1 MKAILF
7 PGQGSQQ
14 VGMGK
19 ELYETSDLAK
29 KIFNISNEVLG
40 YDITDV
46 MFNGTIEELKKTD
59 ITQPAIFIHSYVL
72 FKINKTRDFDA
83 LAGHSL
89 GEFSAITCAE
99 SLLFEEGLE
108 LVLVRARAMQKAC
121 KLIDTT
127 MAAILGLEDEIV
139 HNICSGMID
148 VVPANYNCPG
158 QIVISGSVDSINEAC
173 SIFKE
178 NGAKA
183 IPLSVGGAFHSH
195 FMDSAKIELEDA
207 VMKANFKPPIRP
219 IYQNFDASKH
229 LDIEVIKSNVVNQ
242 LTSPVLWTL
251 TINNMINDNINSYIE
266 CGPGRVLQGLVKKIN
281 RNMNVSSNKICL

>member
-1 MKAILF
+1 MKAIIF

-19 ELYETSDLAK
+19 ELYESSSVAK
-29 KIFNISNEVLG
+29 KIFNFSNDILG

-46 MFNGTIEELKKTD
+46 MFNGSIDELKKTD

-72 FKINKTRDFDA
+72 FKINKIRDFDA
-83 LAGHSL
+83 LSGHSL

-99 SLLFEEGLE
+99 SLSFEEGLE

-121 KLIDTT
+121 EMNKTT
-127 MAAILGLEDEIV
+127 MAAILGLEDRVID
-139 HNICSGMID
+139 NICSEIIN
-148 VVPANYNCPG
+148 VIPANYNCPG
-158 QIVISGSVDSINEAC
+158 QVVISGSVNSIKKAC
-173 SIFKE
+173 VIFKE

-195 FMDSAKIELEDA
+195 FMNSAKIELEDA
-207 VMKANFKPPIRP
+207 VMKANFKSPTKP

-229 LDIEVIKSNVVNQ
+229 TDIDAIKNNVINQ
-242 LTSPVLWTL
+242 LTSPVLWTQ
-251 TINNMINDNINSYIE
+251 TVNNMINDNINSYIE
-266 CGPGRVLQGLVKKIN
+266 CGPGRVLQSLVKKIN
-281 RNMNVSSNKICL
+281 RNMNVSSI

>member
-19 ELYETSDLAK
+19 DLYESSSLAK
-29 KIFNISNEVLG
+29 NIFNLSNNVLG
-40 YDITDV
+40 YDITDI
-46 MFNGTIEELKKTD
+46 MFNGTVDELKKTD

-72 FKINKTRDFDA
+72 FKINKIKDFDA

-99 SLLFEEGLE
+99 SLSFEEGLE

-121 KLIDTT
+121 KVNDTT
-127 MAAILGLEDEIV
+127 MAAILGLDDRAV
-139 HNICSGMID
+139 DNICSEITD

-158 QIVISGSVDSINEAC
+158 QIVISGSVNSINKAC
-173 SIFKE
+173 EIFKE

-183 IPLSVGGAFHSH
+183 IPLSVGGAFHSK
-195 FMDSAKIELEDA
+195 FMNSAKMELEDA
-207 VMKANFKPPIRP
+207 VMNANFKSPTKP

-229 LDIEVIKSNVVNQ
+229 IDIDKIKNNLINQ
-242 LTSPVLWTL
+242 LSSPVLWTQ
-251 TINNMINDNINSYIE
+251 TVNNMINDNINSYIE
-266 CGPGRVLQGLVKKIN
+266 CGPGRVLQGLVKKNN
-281 RNMNVSSNKICL
+281 RNMNVSSI

>member
-29 KIFNISNEVLG
+29 KIFNMSNEVLG

-139 HNICSGMID
+139 DNICSGMID

-158 QIVISGSVDSINEAC
+158 QIVISGSVDSINEVKGC
-173 SIFKE
+173 
-178 NGAKA
+178 
-183 IPLSVGGAFHSH
+183 
-195 FMDSAKIELEDA
+195 
-207 VMKANFKPPIRP
+207 VM
-219 IYQNFDASKH
+219 
-229 LDIEVIKSNVVNQ
+229 E
-242 LTSPVLWTL
+242 
-251 TINNMINDNINSYIE
+251 
-266 CGPGRVLQGLVKKIN
+266 
-281 RNMNVSSNKICL
+281 

>member
-29 KIFNISNEVLG
+29 KIFNMSNEVLG

-139 HNICSGMID
+139 DNICSGMID

-158 QIVISGSVDSINEAC
+158 QIVISGSVDSINKAC
-173 SIFKE
+173 SVFKE

-229 LDIEVIKSNVVNQ
+229 LDIEVIKNNVVNQ
-242 LTSPVLWTL
+242 LTSPVLWTQ

-281 RNMNVSSNKICL
+281 RNMNVLSNEICL

>member
-1 MKAILF
+1 MKAIIF

-19 ELYETSDLAK
+19 ELYESSSVAK
-29 KIFNISNEVLG
+29 KIFNFSNDILG

-46 MFNGTIEELKKTD
+46 MFNGSIDELKKTD

-72 FKINKTRDFDA
+72 FKINKIRDFDA
-83 LAGHSL
+83 FSGHSL

-99 SLLFEEGLE
+99 SLSFEEGLE

-121 KLIDTT
+121 KMNKTT
-127 MAAILGLEDEIV
+127 MAAILGLEDRVID
-139 HNICSGMID
+139 NICSEIIN
-148 VVPANYNCPG
+148 VIPANYNCPG
-158 QIVISGSVDSINEAC
+158 QVVISGSVNSIKKAC
-173 SIFKE
+173 VIFKE

-195 FMDSAKIELEDA
+195 FMNSAKIELEDA
-207 VMKANFKPPIRP
+207 VMKANFKSPTKP

-229 LDIEVIKSNVVNQ
+229 TDIDAIKNNVINQ
-242 LTSPVLWTL
+242 LTSPVLWTQ
-251 TINNMINDNINSYIE
+251 TVNNMINDNINSYIE
-266 CGPGRVLQGLVKKIN
+266 CGPGRVLQSLVKKIN
-281 RNMNVSSNKICL
+281 RNMNVSSI

>member
-1 MKAILF
+1 MKAIIF

-19 ELYETSDLAK
+19 DLYESSSVAK
-29 KIFNISNEVLG
+29 KIFNFSNDILG

-46 MFNGTIEELKKTD
+46 MFNGSIDELKKTD

-72 FKINKTRDFDA
+72 FKINKIRDFDA
-83 LAGHSL
+83 FSGHSL

-99 SLLFEEGLE
+99 SLSFEEGLE

-121 KLIDTT
+121 KMNKTT
-127 MAAILGLEDEIV
+127 MAAILGLEDRVID
-139 HNICSGMID
+139 NICSEIIN
-148 VVPANYNCPG
+148 VIPANYNCPG
-158 QIVISGSVDSINEAC
+158 QVVISGSVNSIKKAC
-173 SIFKE
+173 VIFKE

-195 FMDSAKIELEDA
+195 FMNSAKIELEDA
-207 VMKANFKPPIRP
+207 VMKANFKSPTKP

-229 LDIEVIKSNVVNQ
+229 TDIDAIKNNVINQ
-242 LTSPVLWTL
+242 LTSPVLWTQ
-251 TINNMINDNINSYIE
+251 TVNNMINDNINSYIE
-266 CGPGRVLQGLVKKIN
+266 CGPGRVLQSLVKKIN
-281 RNMNVSSNKICL
+281 RNMNVSSI

>member
-1 MKAILF
+1 MKAIIF

-19 ELYETSDLAK
+19 DLYESSSVAK
-29 KIFNISNEVLG
+29 KIFNFSNDILV

-46 MFNGTIEELKKTD
+46 MFNGSIDELKKTD

-72 FKINKTRDFDA
+72 FKINKIRDFDA
-83 LAGHSL
+83 LSGHSL

-99 SLLFEEGLE
+99 SLSFEEGLE

-121 KLIDTT
+121 EMNKTT
-127 MAAILGLEDEIV
+127 MAAILGLEDRIID
-139 HNICSGMID
+139 NICSEIIN

-158 QIVISGSVDSINEAC
+158 QVVISGSVNSIKKAC
-173 SIFKE
+173 VIFKE

-195 FMDSAKIELEDA
+195 FMNSAKIELEDA
-207 VMKANFKPPIRP
+207 VMKANFKSPTKP

-229 LDIEVIKSNVVNQ
+229 TDIDAIKNNVINQ
-242 LTSPVLWTL
+242 LTSPVLWTQ
-251 TINNMINDNINSYIE
+251 TVNNMINDNINSYIE
-266 CGPGRVLQGLVKKIN
+266 CGPGRVLQSLVKKIN
-281 RNMNVSSNKICL
+281 RNMNVSSI

>member
-1 MKAILF
+1 
-7 PGQGSQQ
+7 
-14 VGMGK
+14 
-19 ELYETSDLAK
+19 
-29 KIFNISNEVLG
+29 
-40 YDITDV
+40 

-139 HNICSGMID
+139 DNICSGMID

-173 SIFKE
+173 SVFKE

-229 LDIEVIKSNVVNQ
+229 LDIEVIKNNVVNQ
-242 LTSPVLWTL
+242 LTSPVLWTQ

-281 RNMNVSSNKICL
+281 RNMNVLSNEICL

>member
-29 KIFNISNEVLG
+29 KIFNMSNEVLG

-139 HNICSGMID
+139 DNICSGMID

-173 SIFKE
+173 SVFKE

-229 LDIEVIKSNVVNQ
+229 LDIEVIKNNVVNQ
-242 LTSPVLWTL
+242 LTSPVLWTQ

-281 RNMNVSSNKICL
+281 RNMNVLSNEICL